1 MAQEGHVSKCLRI
14 KFIHFPKSVFTWRF
28 WLMLMTCE
36 LENTSSKKKTTS
48 CTPKRKTIFSKK
60 VSIFATK
67 TMLPQ
72 PRDTITLQQ
81 NNSKRT
87 LYRDSHNALF
97 FDCQDYSLTLLR
109 FWLSISGNS
118 GQRLHC
124 GNVDYMHIMHNA
136 PTWSAHQ
143 YQNDLSIAPVRA
155 PGQGRSSLRGSLNM
169 WNASS
174 DGIPHEELDVRRDG
188 GTPPWNSY
196 TRRS

>member
-1 MAQEGHVSKCLRI
+1 MGVKDRI

-28 WLMLMTCE
+28 WLMFMTCE
-36 LENTSSKKKTTS
+36 LENTSSKNGFPLRGAKG
-48 CTPKRKTIFSKK
+48 
-60 VSIFATK
+60 VFATK
-67 TMLPQ
+67 TMLTQ

-87 LYRDSHNALF
+87 LYRVCHNALF
-97 FDCQDYSLTLLR
+97 FDCHDYSLTLLR
-109 FWLSISGNS
+109 FRLSISGNS

-124 GNVDYMHIMHNA
+124 GNNFYMPIMHNG